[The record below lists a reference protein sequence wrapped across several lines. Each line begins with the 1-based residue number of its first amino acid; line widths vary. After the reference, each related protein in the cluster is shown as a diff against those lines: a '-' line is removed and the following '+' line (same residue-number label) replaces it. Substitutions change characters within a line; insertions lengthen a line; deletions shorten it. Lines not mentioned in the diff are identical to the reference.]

1 MSPQTK
7 VFTKTRQTLSQAVAG
22 WDREGGNIHIYLDQ
36 AVKTTIF
43 STGHTINEIFH

>member
-22 WDREGGNIHIYLDQ
+22 WNREGGNIHIYLDQ
-36 AVKTTIF
+36 AVKKPPYSLLVIL
-43 STGHTINEIFH
+43 